1 MGRVGFDISIA
12 VGGFYFGLKL
22 EISVEFFI
30 VRLDFFSRHIYIYI
44 VASFFPL
51 IIYIYIYI
59 YICICICIYVYVYIY
74 IYIYIYIEYSLF
86 LRYIA
91 RCVCRAWNI

>member
-30 VRLDFFSRHIYIYI
+30 VRLDFFSRHIYIYSR
-44 VASFFPL
+44 VLFSSHN
-51 IIYIYIYI
+51 IYIYI
-59 YICICICIYVYVYIY
+59 YICVYVYIYMYMYIY
-74 IYIYIYIEYSLF
+74 IYIYIYIY
-86 LRYIA
+86 
-91 RCVCRAWNI
+91 